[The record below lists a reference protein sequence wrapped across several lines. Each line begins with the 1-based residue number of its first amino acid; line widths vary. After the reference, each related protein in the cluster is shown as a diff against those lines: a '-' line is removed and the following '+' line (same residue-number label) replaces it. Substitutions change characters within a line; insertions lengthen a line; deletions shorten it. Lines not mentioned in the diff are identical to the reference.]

1 MCSETAKSIAFF
13 NAETSIYIIF
23 LYILH
28 CIVFVN
34 LLTSL
39 SFQFIFSLNYNFIF
53 LLNTKVAKDKCT
65 NEIQNEDAQ
74 IVENAMY

>member
-1 MCSETAKSIAFF
+1 MCSETAKSIVFF
-13 NAETSIYIIF
+13 NAETSIYIV

-34 LLTSL
+34 FLTSL
-39 SFQFIFSLNYNFIF
+39 SFQFIFSLDYNFIF
-53 LLNTKVAKDKCT
+53 FLNTKVAKDKCT